1 MNMNLYLGTPE
12 VSNLISYTIDK
23 VMPEL
28 TRATLRVDSNIRFE
42 NKPDKTLVSAFDKK
56 LEMMLVGVV
65 EEYFPGLDIVSEES
79 PHVWPP
85 TSSGFCIIDPLDG
98 THNFLMGAP
107 IFGSMLAFVRD
118 GRVDFSMIVT
128 SREIC
133 FAERGMGAFMIKDP
147 CGGPD
152 GTRHM
157 KVSSQ
162 TDLKEALVLFD
173 GPSERIGPL
182 IGRISGEM
190 RRFRHGLSAAVSQ
203 ILLASG
209 GLYPSGADAV
219 VSIGNKPWDHL
230 AGCLLVEEA
239 GGKVTD
245 LRGNPYSITNCNNIV
260 FSNGK
265 IHEQIVETL
274 CG

>member
-1 MNMNLYLGTPE
+1 M
-12 VSNLISYTIDK
+12 SSLISYAIDK
-23 VMPEL
+23 LRPEL
-28 TRATLRVDSNIRFE
+28 TRAAFRLDSNIRFE

-56 LEMMLVGVV
+56 LEMMLVNIIKTD
-65 EEYFPGLDIVSEES
+65 FPGLDIVSEETS
-79 PHVWPP
+79 HVWPP
-85 TSSGFCIIDPLDG
+85 TSSEFCVIDPLDG
-98 THNFLMGAP
+98 THNFLMGAS
-107 IFGSMLAFVRD
+107 IFGSMLAFVRN
-118 GRVDFSMIVT
+118 GQVDFSMIVT
-128 SREIC
+128 PREIC
-133 FAERGMGAFMIKDP
+133 FAERGMGAFRI
-147 CGGPD
+147 GNLRD
-152 GTRHM
+152 GTQRM
-157 KVSSQ
+157 RVSSQ

-173 GPSERIGPL
+173 GPSKIIGPL

-219 VSIGNKPWDHL
+219 VSLGNKPWDHL

-239 GGKVTD
+239 GGKTTD
-245 LRGNPYSITNCNNIV
+245 PNGNPYSITNCSDVV

-265 IHEQIVETL
+265 IHEQIVEVL